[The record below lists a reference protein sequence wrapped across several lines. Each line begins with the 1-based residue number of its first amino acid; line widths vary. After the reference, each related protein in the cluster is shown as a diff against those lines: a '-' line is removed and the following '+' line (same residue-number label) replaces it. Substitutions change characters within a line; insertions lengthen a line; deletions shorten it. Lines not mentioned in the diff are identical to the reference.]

1 MKITIA
7 NWDARPQTFDAQA
20 AALAIH
26 VAANGSDLVLLP
38 EMPFTP
44 WLSLSADPVQAD
56 WDTSIAIHEEQ
67 IARLATLTGS
77 AIAGSR
83 PVVNEGKNHNQ
94 AFLWDDAGF
103 ADVTHQKRA
112 LPAEDGYWEAHWYAP
127 GKQAARP
134 VDYRGFR
141 FGFAICTELWDS
153 PHTGRLSR
161 AGADVILAP
170 RATPDFG
177 DDVWVAGVRA
187 LAVQT
192 GCYVLSSNF
201 AYPLAV
207 DFTFEG
213 LSAAADPDGVLI
225 GLTTPDAPFATID
238 IDVDAAQ
245 VAKTTYPRYIFVN
258 Q

>member
-7 NWDARPQTFDAQA
+7 NWDARAQAFDTQA
-20 AALAIH
+20 AALATH
-26 VAANGSDLVLLP
+26 VTTSRSDLVLLP

-44 WLSLSADPVQAD
+44 WLSLSPDPVQAD
-56 WDTSIAIHEEQ
+56 WDTSIATHEAQ

-83 PVVNEGKNHNQ
+83 PVVQNGKNHNQ

-103 ADVTHQKRA
+103 ADITHQKRA
-112 LPAEDGYWEAHWYAP
+112 LPAEDGYWEAHWYTP
-127 GKQAARP
+127 GKEAAQPFDFQGVRI
-134 VDYRGFR
+134 
-141 FGFAICTELWDS
+141 GFAICTELWDG
-153 PHTGRLSR
+153 PHTQRLAR

-187 LAVQT
+187 LAVQA

-201 AYPLAV
+201 AYPLAEE
-207 DFTFEG
+207 FTFEG

-225 GLTTPDAPFATID
+225 GLTTPDAPFVTIE
-238 IDVDAAQ
+238 IDADAAR
-245 VAKTTYPRYIFVN
+245 VAKTTYPRYIFAN